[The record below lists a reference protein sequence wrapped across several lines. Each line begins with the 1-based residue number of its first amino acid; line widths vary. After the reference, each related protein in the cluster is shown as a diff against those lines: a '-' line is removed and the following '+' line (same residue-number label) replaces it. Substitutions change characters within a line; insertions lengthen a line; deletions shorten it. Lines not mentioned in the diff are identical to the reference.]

1 MVDKAEINIENS
13 FTFTIFKASGPHVMF
28 KSNEE
33 LSVKKDSVDFLVLPL
48 TRLMYLGIPDKLSP
62 WLTVTS
68 HLKRKELGPNS
79 MNVEQLSELDP
90 SLTLPTNTNIQFLGN
105 HLWWKRSIIR
115 FSSFQ
120 RFLTT
125 LINNYLHISV
135 AYMISWLFCRY
146 RESQFTYE
154 LNKHITY

>member
-1 MVDKAEINIENS
+1 MVDKAGIKTENS

-68 HLKRKELGPNS
+68 HLKRK
-79 MNVEQLSELDP
+79 
-90 SLTLPTNTNIQFLGN
+90 
-105 HLWWKRSIIR
+105 
-115 FSSFQ
+115 
-120 RFLTT
+120 
-125 LINNYLHISV
+125 
-135 AYMISWLFCRY
+135 
-146 RESQFTYE
+146 
-154 LNKHITY
+154 